1 MPGFELIGKEE
12 QEAVNEV
19 FKEGGIL
26 FAHGFDSLR
35 KKFHV
40 REFEA
45 KCEAHFKSK
54 YCMAVSSGTSGI
66 KCAF

>member
-12 QEAVNEV
+12 AEATASIFE
-19 FKEGGIL
+19 EGGIL

-40 REFEA
+40 REFESTA
-45 KCEAHFKSK
+45 SK
-54 YCMAVSSGTSGI
+54 
-66 KCAF
+66 FFQ

>member
-12 QEAVNEV
+12 ASAVAEIFN
-19 FKEGGIL
+19 EGGIL

-35 KKFHV
+35 KKYHV

-45 KCEAHFKSK
+45 K
-54 YCMAVSSGTSGI
+54 SSE
-66 KCAF
+66 